1 MTFAPVL
8 FYRDSNRFAVDL
20 YVNAIVTSCL
30 DLYGGHVLVGR
41 LRHRM
46 QTEISLER
54 EIDAVRECI
63 KRDWFDLASKDFDSD
78 QRKATR
84 EQLSKNIATLQ
95 VLLMRNRLALQSLK
109 LRRIQVVLAMTMGN
123 RKH

>member
-1 MTFAPVL
+1 
-8 FYRDSNRFAVDL
+8 
-20 YVNAIVTSCL
+20 
-30 DLYGGHVLVGR
+30 
-41 LRHRM
+41 M